1 MAKPVTAQAIM
12 LARAAGTVGPR
23 PKAVCANAHRA
34 VDEVVVNGRKL
45 TRDQARCLQQAAEL
59 AKGNAVD
66 RGRAAAMVRDVQR
79 DLDQAAEADAI
90 ASGVAET
97 VELMG
102 GLAAGYRVEEELVA
116 SFVRDE
122 RGCLVRHEG
131 ELVVRAERVKR
142 VRRDDGLANLFKSG
156 ALTQEQ
162 YEVGQLY
169 RIMSAKAAPSAR
181 SSLAER
187 SGGGATGTSDRAVW
201 AALDQAY
208 AALRLRLVRQA
219 IADERAFMVLD
230 AVAGRGEV
238 IRALGNGG
246 NAWKKNAARLAASL
260 DEAGRWLRISDA
272 QLKKAVA
279 NRER

>member
-1 MAKPVTAQAIM
+1 M
-12 LARAAGTVGPR
+12 LARAAGTVAAR
-23 PKAVCANAHRA
+23 PKTVLADAYSA
-34 VDEVVVNGRKL
+34 VDTVIVNGRKL
-45 TRDQARCLQQAAEL
+45 SREQVRTLHQAAEL
-59 AKGNAVD
+59 AKGHATD
-66 RGRAAAMVRDVQR
+66 RARAAAMVRDVQR
-79 DLDQAAEADAI
+79 DLDQAAEADAV

-97 VELMG
+97 VGLMG
-102 GLAAGYRVEEELVA
+102 GLAAGFRVEEELVA
-116 SFVRDE
+116 SFVRDG

-142 VRRDDGLANLFKSG
+142 VRRDDGLANLYKSG
-156 ALTQEQ
+156 TLSPEQ

-187 SGGGATGTSDRAVW
+187 TGSGSTGTSDRAVW

-219 IADERAFMVLD
+219 IADERAFRVLD
-230 AVAGRGEV
+230 AVAGRSETIRSISRGGDARAQDTARLK
-238 IRALGNGG
+238 RALD
-246 NAWKKNAARLAASL
+246 A
-260 DEAGRWLRISDA
+260 AGRWLRISDA

-279 NRER
+279 NQGR